1 MKKIEN
7 LEFQRLIGEFQFV
20 KSDYYYQSEIIK
32 SQNPIFIKSIESVV
46 ESHSSLKEIW
56 NKKETLK
63 EENIEANFEIP
74 DKDGIKDDK
83 LKKIYHKIVK
93 LTHPDKVQ
101 NEILNNIYI
110 DASNAYEENDIMTLY
125 SICGNLYID
134 ILIDEEE
141 INMIREKIEEFKT
154 KISFLKETFTYK
166 WMISSKESDKNKII
180 ISYIK
185 DNIR

>member
-20 KSDYYYQSEIIK
+20 KSDYNYHSEIIK
-32 SQNPIFIKSIESVV
+32 TQNPIFIKSIESIV
-46 ESHSSLKEIW
+46 EKHEPLKEIW
-56 NKKETLK
+56 IKKETLK
-63 EENIEANFEIP
+63 EENIETNFEVA
-74 DKDGIKDDK
+74 DKNGIKDDK

-101 NEILNNIYI
+101 NEILNSIYI
-110 DASNAYEENDIMTLY
+110 DASNAYEDNDIMTLY
-125 SICGNLYID
+125 SICDNLYID
-134 ILIDEEE
+134 ILIDDEDVK
-141 INMIREKIEEFKT
+141 MIKEKIEEFKT

-166 WMISSKESDKNKII
+166 WMISSKESDRNKII
-180 ISYIK
+180 VSYIK